1 MSKQILNNF
10 IFGETDKNILGRTDL
25 KAYLNSGCKIEN
37 FRLNYLGGLSKR
49 EGSVQIKE
57 LEKKT
62 RIIEFIFSSDLSFL
76 LLFSDKELR
85 IIDTTTQEQIGEV
98 IETKYREEDLYEIQ
112 YAQNEESIYFVH
124 IDYPIQVLDYIGNTF
139 AFSTFVCSCDD
150 EHKDILTT
158 ENNYPSVVAF
168 CASRLYFAS
177 SRNKPFTMWISN
189 SFEPNRFWTY
199 TLGTSTVS
207 EQCSFEEYPV
217 YFEKWKAGNCKTAS
231 QTYAYWYNNTLL
243 DSTWWKARLQYE
255 SDTIQPS
262 YNDLLQTN
270 TSLFGEVMTVI
281 NTQTLKTYTD
291 ENAMILEL
299 ASSKNDKITFI
310 NVLHNIVVGTRS
322 SEWILPYDLTPS
334 NLKATKESSYGSNF
348 LQAISMETELLFL
361 QSSGCLRSMRYDYVN
376 YNYPCEDR
384 TIFNKEILS
393 SGVLEMKGQTSPY
406 VRLFCILA
414 DNTMAVLTKNELENS
429 YGWTRYK
436 SNDLD
441 FTSVAVA
448 EVNGVQQVFI
458 TYKDKNEE
466 GKYYLARLDETK
478 ETDLDN
484 EYSIES
490 EYVSNPIESTTLQ
503 SLDSLKYGWNITL
516 RTYETTNYK
525 VGFEDCL
532 LQNANG
538 ESKNINTIQVPTKW
552 DKDLRLVVK
561 SEKGEKLNISVMQIN
576 MGAS

>member
-1 MSKQILNNF
+1 
-10 IFGETDKNILGRTDL
+10 
-25 KAYLNSGCKIEN
+25 
-37 FRLNYLGGLSKR
+37 
-49 EGSVQIKE
+49 
-57 LEKKT
+57 
-62 RIIEFIFSSDLSFL
+62 
-76 LLFSDKELR
+76 
-85 IIDTTTQEQIGEV
+85 
-98 IETKYREEDLYEIQ
+98 
-112 YAQNEESIYFVH
+112 
-124 IDYPIQVLDYIGNTF
+124 
-139 AFSTFVCSCDD
+139 
-150 EHKDILTT
+150 
-158 ENNYPSVVAF
+158 
-168 CASRLYFAS
+168 
-177 SRNKPFTMWISN
+177 MWISN

-561 SEKGEKLNISVMQIN
+561 SEKGEKLNISVMQGRRCLGGDN
-576 MGAS
+576 LCDLRCRSR